1 MNYLGKCIIKLHK
14 TAYFQTI
21 RLILWADKN
30 FKANE
35 EQNRKSGC
43 REDKFSRIVRVDHM
57 KYL

>member
-21 RLILWADKN
+21 RLILWADNN
-30 FKANE
+30 FKADE
-35 EQNRKSGC
+35 EQNRKS
-43 REDKFSRIVRVDHM
+43 EDKFSRIVRVDQM